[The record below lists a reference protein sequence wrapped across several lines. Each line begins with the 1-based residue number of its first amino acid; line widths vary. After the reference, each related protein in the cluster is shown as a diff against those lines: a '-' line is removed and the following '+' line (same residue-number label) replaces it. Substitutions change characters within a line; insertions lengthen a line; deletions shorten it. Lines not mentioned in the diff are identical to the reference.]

1 MLYAAI
7 CDACKRALLERATS
21 VQIMPGTIIG
31 TPNGPTMRA
40 SGSPESYF
48 LCDSCVRTVTQA
60 LRELLGRNRYRAA
73 DQRRAS

>member
-7 CDACKRALLERATS
+7 CDACKQALLERATS
-21 VQIMPGTIIG
+21 VQIMPGTIVG
-31 TPNGPTMRA
+31 TPSGPTMRA

-48 LCDSCVRTVTQA
+48 LCDSCVTGVTQA

>member
-7 CDACKRALLERATS
+7 CDACKRALLEHATS
-21 VQIMPGTIIG
+21 VQLMPGAIIG

-48 LCDSCVRTVTQA
+48 LCDSCVRAVTQS
-60 LRELLGRNRYRAA
+60 LGRLLGRDGYSPAE
-73 DQRRAS
+73 QQRAS